1 MSANTNIAS
10 SMNNQRNAW
19 LWGFTP
25 QTEVWNGRL
34 AMIGFISAV
43 LIEVFSGQGLLHFW
57 NIL

>member
-1 MSANTNIAS
+1 MSANTNIS
-10 SMNNQRNAW
+10 SSINNKRHAW

-25 QTEVWNGRL
+25 QSELWNSRL

-43 LIEVFSGQGLLHFW
+43 LIEIFSGHGLLHFW